1 MGSTYTVPDKLI
13 RHPLPPKNTEEM
25 KLNVDKMY
33 DLISRLTE
41 ISDELYIGRV
51 SDDKK
56 KELIKIFPEFALNNT
71 GPDMLH
77 SITRLGYTNNI
88 FHCCRN
94 NKLKS
99 YWVDDNGIIS
109 DVFKPG
115 FVLNSCDPDIHNT
128 NYCDNDLFNWCKDT
142 NKSDKN
148 ICNNWLY
155 SLLNRKT
162 SVTTINKLVDLCS
175 KNAATPLCE
184 SFIYSLRSHSTEVAD
199 NIIDYIL
206 YLQTDEFKNN
216 NMKCSYPSEEKLVE
230 SLKYSEFRECWDP
243 ECENAN
249 INFLL
254 SKNYKNLGLCTIDRC
269 NVSINKLNI
278 DNVSHLRMGCVRKDN
293 TINKPVNKEKI
304 IKHNIDN
311 SLNLRL
317 HEITL
322 LSILIIWLLIVA
334 I

>member
-1 MGSTYTVPDKLI
+1 MGTTYTVPDRLK
-13 RHPLPPKNTEEM
+13 RNPLPPKNTDEM
-25 KLNVDKMY
+25 KLNADKMY
-33 DLISRLTE
+33 ELISSLTQ
-41 ISDELYIGRV
+41 ISDELFIGRV

-56 KELIKIFPEFALNNT
+56 KQLMKIFPEFALSNT
-71 GPDMLH
+71 GPGMLH
-77 SITRLGYTNNI
+77 SITRLKYTNNM

-94 NKLKS
+94 NTLRS
-99 YWVDDNGIIS
+99 YWVDNYNNITN
-109 DVFKPG
+109 VYKPG
-115 FVLNSCDPDIHNT
+115 YILNSCDPDMHNT
-128 NYCDNDLFNWCKDT
+128 NYCDEDLFNWCKDS
-142 NKSDKN
+142 KSDKN
-148 ICNNWLY
+148 LCNNWMY
-155 SLLNRKT
+155 SLLNRET
-162 SVTTINKLVDLCS
+162 SVNTLNKLVDLCS

-184 SFIYSLRSHSTEVAD
+184 SFINSLRSHSTEVAD

-206 YLQTDEFKNN
+206 YLQTDDFKNN
-216 NMKCSYPSEEKLVE
+216 NMKCSYPSEEKIEE
-230 SLKYSEFRECWDP
+230 SLKYSEIRECWDP

-254 SKNYKNLGLCTIDRC
+254 SKNYRNLGMCTIDRC

-278 DNVSHLRMGCVRKDN
+278 DNASRLRMGCVRKDN
-293 TINKPVNKEKI
+293 IITRPVNKEKI

-311 SLNLRL
+311 SFNLRL